1 MKKFL
6 LAAVAAF
13 AVLAC
18 ATGPSAKDAAASLA
32 ASEALDAALSAQ
44 SEEVKARYQWR
55 HPKETLEFFG
65 VRPGMTVVDVLPGN
79 DGYYS
84 KILLAYLGP
93 GGKVIGADYSVEM
106 WKLFGGFVNEQFLA
120 QKATWTTEWA
130 DDARTWCEEDCA
142 EVDAVVYGAIPDAMI
157 GTADAV
163 LMIRALHHFNRFEE
177 EGGWRTKALKD
188 TMDLLKPGGV
198 VGVVA
203 HRGPEG
209 HSDKWAEGDKGYL
222 KQLQVI
228 AAFEAAGFELAGT
241 SEINANPADR
251 PTEEDFVWRLPPTLG
266 TSRDNPELKAKMET
280 IGETDR
286 MTLKFRKPK

>member
-1 MKKFL
+1 MKNL
-6 LAAVAAF
+6 VLAAVAALTI
-13 AVLAC
+13 ASC
-18 ATGPSAKDAAASLA
+18 ATGPSADEQAAALA
-32 ASEALDAALSAQ
+32 ASEALDAALAEQ
-44 SEEVKARYQWR
+44 PDEMKARYKWR

-84 KILLAYLGP
+84 RILLAYLGQ
-93 GGKVIGADYSVEM
+93 GGKVVGADYSIEM

-120 QKATWTTEWA
+120 QKATWTTEWTTTA
-130 DDARTWCEEDCA
+130 TAWTKGGGA
-142 EVDAVVYGAIPDAMI
+142 SVGAVVYGSIPDDMK

-163 LMIRALHHFNRFEE
+163 LMIRALHHFNRFED

-203 HRGPEG
+203 HRGPET

-222 KQLQVI
+222 KQSQVI
-228 AAFEAAGFELAGT
+228 AAFEAAGFEFVGA
-241 SEINANPADR
+241 SEINANPADQ
-251 PTEEDFVWRLPPTLG
+251 PTEQDMVWRLPPTLG
-266 TSRDNPELKAKMET
+266 TSRDNPELKAKMEA

-286 MTLKFRKPK
+286 MTLKFRKPR

>member
-1 MKKFL
+1 MKKTIL
-6 LAAVAAF
+6 AAF
-13 AVLAC
+13 AALAFAAC
-18 ATGPSAKDAAASLA
+18 ATGPSADEQAAALA
-32 ASEALDAALSAQ
+32 ASEALDAALAAQ
-44 SEEVKARYQWR
+44 PEEVKARYQWR

-84 KILLAYLGP
+84 KILLAYLGE
-93 GGKVIGADYSVEM
+93 GGKVVGADYSIEM
-106 WKLFGGFVNEQFLA
+106 WKLFGGFVNDDFLA
-120 QKATWTTEWA
+120 KKAAWAAEWTA
-130 DDARTWCEEDCA
+130 QARGWCEEDCA
-142 EVDAVVYGAIPDAMI
+142 VADAVVYGSIPDEMK

-163 LMIRALHHFNRFEE
+163 LMIRALHHFNRFED
-177 EGGWRTKALKD
+177 EGGWRAKALND

-222 KQLQVI
+222 KQSQVI
-228 AAFEAAGFELAGT
+228 AAFKAAGFEFLGS

-251 PTEEDFVWRLPPTLG
+251 PTEEDMVWRLPPTLG
-266 TSRDNPELKAKMET
+266 TSRDNPALRAKFEA

-286 MTLKFRKPK
+286 MTLKFRKPR